1 MPACCAFGC
10 STQSGKGLAL
20 FSVPLGKHDKTRRK
34 AWLHRIGRKNFKP
47 TKSSKLCERHFT
59 DDQFEQTILRSFGT
73 KKLKCSAV
81 PSIFSHRPEK
91 RPRKAPHPRGAGK
104 QTVMS
109 PAIVPLPGS
118 DMLQPAAGVVPTLE
132 TAATMPSNDA
142 LHLSTAAVPVIDEAV
157 GESHTE
163 DLQQDVD
170 ENVQNVILEPPRE
183 SMTCA
188 SKSTQKISSAS
199 FSRNGLCSSEPPT
212 KKMRLSIL
220 RDITVPVQS
229 AVPCPKG
236 QCYVYA

>member
-104 QTVMS
+104 QTVMY

-118 DMLQPAAGVVPTLE
+118 DMLQPAAGVVPTPGKLIRSDEIRSAVYSTKFMETVAIVAFLAGNTLQPSVE
-132 TAATMPSNDA
+132 TAP
-142 LHLSTAAVPVIDEAV
+142 H
-157 GESHTE
+157 
-163 DLQQDVD
+163 
-170 ENVQNVILEPPRE
+170 
-183 SMTCA
+183 
-188 SKSTQKISSAS
+188 SAIEL
-199 FSRNGLCSSEPPT
+199 G
-212 KKMRLSIL
+212 
-220 RDITVPVQS
+220 V
-229 AVPCPKG
+229 
-236 QCYVYA
+236 